1 MSWTAAK
8 SDSYAARTTRCAV
21 LITFADEEALVQI
34 RVKPF
39 VVNGDVEVDNVAL
52 FDRPHVRNAVADHLV
67 RGYADGFRELV
78 VVQRRRV
85 ALPLTAGLVDQAV
98 EEIAGYARP
107 QRPRREVQYLAAKT
121 TGFPHRLEI
130 RAGELRDLL
139 RPRPLLH

>member
-52 FDRPHVRNAVADHLV
+52 FDRPHVRDTVADHLV

-78 VVQRRRV
+78 VIQRRRI
-85 ALPLTAGLVDQAV
+85 ALPLTTRVVDHAV
-98 EEIAGYARP
+98 KEIARDARP
-107 QRPRREVQYLAAKT
+107 QRPRGEVQYLAA
-121 TGFPHRLEI
+121 EA
-130 RAGELRDLL
+130 AGL
-139 RPRPLLH
+139 